1 MTHLLDGNVL
11 VALVV
16 VDHVHHP
23 AAARWWSATE
33 EPFATCPITQGAL
46 IRLLMRQG
54 LDGTTSTGVLGV
66 LTGHARH
73 TFWPD
78 DVAYDAIDLS
88 RVLGHGQVTDFY
100 LTALARRHQARLA
113 TFDRGLARDAPDV
126 ATLIPVT

>member
-23 AAARWWSATE
+23 AAAQWWSATE

-78 DVAYDAIDLS
+78 DVGYDAIDLS

-100 LTALARRHQARLA
+100 
-113 TFDRGLARDAPDV
+113 
-126 ATLIPVT
+126 